1 MKWNSESVKP
11 YHTKLGKRGLGT
23 KKKYRLLRA
32 MIEVPKH

>member
-23 KKKYRLLRA
+23 KKNIDGDRSSKGND
-32 MIEVPKH
+32 